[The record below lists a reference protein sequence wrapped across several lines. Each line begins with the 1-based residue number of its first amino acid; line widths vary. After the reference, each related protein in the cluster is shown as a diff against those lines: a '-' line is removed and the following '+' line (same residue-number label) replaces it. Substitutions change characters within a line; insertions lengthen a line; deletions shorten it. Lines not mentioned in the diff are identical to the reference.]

1 MTYENPRIPEGINVT
16 RESVPAE
23 FLRLLA
29 GLLLV
34 VVVAALALH
43 LAGGWLARQVPF
55 ALERSWV
62 GERLL
67 LPPGIGT
74 DVADAQAQE
83 RVQALARELAA
94 GMALPRGM
102 TVDVHLVREDVP
114 NAFATLGGHVL
125 VTEGLY
131 RRLPSENALAMVLAH
146 ELAHLRARDPIAAA
160 GGGAALTPLLLALG
174 GDAEALAPQ
183 LARLVQLGYSRQA
196 EARADEAAIAALLGH
211 YGHAG
216 GAAGLFEALA
226 DYDGA
231 GRELPALLATHPAD
245 AARIARLQEAARGW
259 DATRQPL
266 VALPA
271 L

>member
-1 MTYENPRIPEGINVT
+1 
-16 RESVPAE
+16 
-23 FLRLLA
+23 
-29 GLLLV
+29 
-34 VVVAALALH
+34 
-43 LAGGWLARQVPF
+43 
-55 ALERSWV
+55 
-62 GERLL
+62 
-67 LPPGIGT
+67 
-74 DVADAQAQE
+74 
-83 RVQALARELAA
+83 
-94 GMALPRGM
+94 
-102 TVDVHLVREDVP
+102 
-114 NAFATLGGHVL
+114 
-125 VTEGLY
+125 
-131 RRLPSENALAMVLAH
+131 MVLAH

-160 GGGAALTPLLLALG
+160 GGGAALTLLLLALG

-259 DATRQPL
+259 TRPGSRWLPCPRSDSCALRFSWVRLQPDNVRMNADL
-266 VALPA
+266 RASEWRFRAQRFHPA
-271 L
+271 V

>member
-1 MTYENPRIPEGINVT
+1 MSFPSNPTIGVFGAT
-16 RESVPAE
+16 GQVGSVM
-23 FLRLLA
+23 RTLLA
-29 GLLLV
+29 ERNFPLSSIRFFASARSAGSTLPWGDVMARALV
-34 VVVAALALH
+34 
-43 LAGGWLARQVPF
+43 
-55 ALERSWV
+55 
-62 GERLL
+62 
-67 LPPGIGT
+67 
-74 DVADAQAQE
+74 
-83 RVQALARELAA
+83 
-94 GMALPRGM
+94 
-102 TVDVHLVREDVP
+102 
-114 NAFATLGGHVL
+114 
-125 VTEGLY
+125 
-131 RRLPSENALAMVLAH
+131 AH

-160 GGGAALTPLLLALG
+160 GGGAALTLLLLALG

>member
-1 MTYENPRIPEGINVT
+1 MTYENPRLPEGINVA
-16 RESVPAE
+16 RESVSAE

-34 VVVAALALH
+34 VVVAALVLH
-43 LAGGWLARQVPF
+43 LAGGWLARQIPF
-55 ALERSWV
+55 ALERAWV

-67 LPPGIGT
+67 VPPGIGT
-74 DVADAQAQE
+74 EVAAARAQDH
-83 RVQALARELAA
+83 VQALARDLAA
-94 GMALPRGM
+94 GMALPDGM
-102 TVDVHLVREDVP
+102 TVRVHLVREEVP

-125 VTEGLY
+125 VTDGLY
-131 RRLPSENALAMVLAH
+131 RRLPSENALAMVVAH
-146 ELAHLRARDPIAAA
+146 EIAHLRARDPIAAA
-160 GGGAALTPLLLALG
+160 GGGAALTLLMLALG

-183 LARLVQLGYSRQA
+183 LARLVQLGYSRHA
-196 EARADEAAIAALLGH
+196 EARADEVAIAALLRH

-226 DYDGA
+226 DYDAA

-259 DATRQPL
+259 DAAVQPL
-266 VALPA
+266 IALPPP
-271 L
+271 

>member
-1 MTYENPRIPEGINVT
+1 M
-16 RESVPAE
+16 
-23 FLRLLA
+23 
-29 GLLLV
+29 
-34 VVVAALALH
+34 
-43 LAGGWLARQVPF
+43 
-55 ALERSWV
+55 
-62 GERLL
+62 
-67 LPPGIGT
+67 
-74 DVADAQAQE
+74 
-83 RVQALARELAA
+83 QALARELAA

-160 GGGAALTPLLLALG
+160 GGGAALTLLLLALG